1 LHELVKAISNYLRQ
15 KAPKSEKD
23 TREIESAPI
32 FWPVLND
39 TTKKRRDWPKNGTLR
54 VLPNGRHPRRRTRR
68 ILLTLEQLLSLKKG
82 ILHMGQGHRVA
93 KNQPRLGPF

>member
-15 KAPKSEKD
+15 KAPKSEKG
-23 TREIESAPI
+23 THEIETAPI

-39 TTKKRRDWPKNGTLR
+39 IARKRRDWPRNGTWR
-54 VLPNGRHPRRRTRR
+54 VLPNGTHPRGRTRR
-68 ILLTLEQLLSLKKG
+68 NLFTLEQLFSLKKG